1 MIEIKTIATKIENYN
16 TFDEQ
21 VNEALAEGWE
31 LVRREVVPPYE
42 GPTRWWDR
50 CLYAELE
57 RVIETKGEDE
67 EPEDDGTAE
76 WVVSRDPAHPYRCNK
91 CQASTS
97 TPTPVCPEC
106 KRVMVSYRG

>member
-1 MIEIKTIATKIENYN
+1 MIEIKTIWKGIDFSNQ
-16 TFDEQ
+16 FDEE

-31 LVRREVVPPYE
+31 LVRRDALPKRSDC
-42 GPTRWWDR
+42 GCTI
-50 CLYAELE
+50 LYAELE
-57 RVIETKGEDE
+57 RVIETEEEDE

>member
-1 MIEIKTIATKIENYN
+1 MIEIKTIFRKIDESEI
-16 TFDEQ
+16 FDDR
-21 VNEALAEGWE
+21 VNEALADGWE
-31 LVRREVVPPYE
+31 LVRRDVLVPHVS
-42 GPTRWWDR
+42 DR
-50 CLYAELE
+50 FTLLYAELE
-57 RVIETKGEDE
+57 RVIETEEEEE

-106 KRVMVSYRG
+106 KRVMVSYR

>member
-1 MIEIKTIATKIENYN
+1 MIEIKTILQQLRNYGDFDKVVN
-16 TFDEQ
+16 T
-21 VNEALAEGWE
+21 ALAEGWE
-31 LVRREVVPPYE
+31 LVRRDVITQSSDSYE
-42 GPTRWWDR
+42 PM
-50 CLYAELE
+50 LYAELE
-57 RVIETKGEDE
+57 RVIETEEDE

>member
-1 MIEIKTIATKIENYN
+1 MTEIKTIFTKIDSCEV
-16 TFDEQ
+16 FDKR

-31 LVRREVVPPYE
+31 LVRRDVLVPHVS
-42 GPTRWWDR
+42 DR
-50 CLYAELE
+50 FTLLYAELE
-57 RVIETKGEDE
+57 RVIETEEEDE
-67 EPEDDGTAE
+67 EPEDNGTAE

-106 KRVMVSYRG
+106 KRVMVSYR

>member
-1 MIEIKTIATKIENYN
+1 MLEIKTILQQLRNYGDFDKVVN
-16 TFDEQ
+16 T
-21 VNEALAEGWE
+21 ALAEGWE
-31 LVRREVVPPYE
+31 LVRRDVITQSSDSYE
-42 GPTRWWDR
+42 PM
-50 CLYAELE
+50 LYAELE
-57 RVIETKGEDE
+57 RVIETGEEDE

-76 WVVSRDPAHPYRCNK
+76 WVVARDPAHPYRCNK

>member
-1 MIEIKTIATKIENYN
+1 MPEIKTIFTKIDDCGK
-16 TFDEQ
+16 FDER

-31 LVRREVVPPYE
+31 LVKRDVLVPPV
-42 GPTRWWDR
+42 PDR
-50 CLYAELE
+50 YTLLYAELE
-57 RVIETKGEDE
+57 RVIETEEEDE